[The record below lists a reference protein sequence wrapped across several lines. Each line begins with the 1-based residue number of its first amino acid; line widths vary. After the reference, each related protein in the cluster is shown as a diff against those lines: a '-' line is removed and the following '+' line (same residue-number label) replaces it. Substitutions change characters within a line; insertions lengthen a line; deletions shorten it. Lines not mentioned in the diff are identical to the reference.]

1 MSKRIVICSHIDGNG
16 EKYTYIV
23 PDYMDIKK
31 GDILIA
37 ENKKYGGQSTVIALS
52 SAHILENEIANI
64 LTGGK
69 KVRSHIIDKLVP
81 ENTLKTVDETDPCS
95 SSENPNYS
103 RDVKRIADHF
113 GYEKQKNM
121 LIEEMAELIQALN
134 KFDRKKNEE
143 AYENVI
149 EEMADVELMID
160 QVRYLLDIN
169 KEAIEEIKAEKV
181 KRTRSIIDQAL
192 KASTYG
198 GTHEQRLSKDK
209 AEPVDIA
216 AQPI

>member
-1 MSKRIVICSHIDGNG
+1 MSKRIVVCSHIDGNRD
-16 EKYTYIV
+16 KTYTYIV
-23 PDYMDIKK
+23 PNHIEIEK
-31 GDILIA
+31 GDILMA

-81 ENTLKTVDETDPCS
+81 ESTLKTVDKTNTCS

-143 AYENVI
+143 AYENII
-149 EEMADVELMID
+149 EEMADVELTMEQTQYLLAADHKAIDKIKEEKTERTLLSID
-160 QVRYLLDIN
+160 QN
-169 KEAIEEIKAEKV
+169 
-181 KRTRSIIDQAL
+181 
-192 KASTYG
+192 
-198 GTHEQRLSKDK
+198 
-209 AEPVDIA
+209 
-216 AQPI
+216 

>member
-1 MSKRIVICSHIDGNG
+1 MSKKIVICSHIDGNG

-52 SAHILENEIANI
+52 SAHILENEIVNI

-81 ENTLKTVDETDPCS
+81 ESTLKTVDKTNTCS

-134 KFDRKKNEE
+134 KFDRKKDEE
-143 AYENVI
+143 AYENII
-149 EEMADVELMID
+149 EEMADVELTMEQAQYLLAADRQTIDKMKEEKIERTLLTID
-160 QVRYLLDIN
+160 QN
-169 KEAIEEIKAEKV
+169 
-181 KRTRSIIDQAL
+181 
-192 KASTYG
+192 
-198 GTHEQRLSKDK
+198 
-209 AEPVDIA
+209 
-216 AQPI
+216 

>member
-1 MSKRIVICSHIDGNG
+1 MNKRIVVCSHIDGNRD
-16 EKYTYIV
+16 KRYTYIV
-23 PDYMDIKK
+23 PNHIEIEK
-31 GDILIA
+31 GDILMA

-52 SAHILENEIANI
+52 SAHALENEIANI

-81 ENTLKTVDETDPCS
+81 ESTLKTGDETNTCS

-143 AYENVI
+143 AYENII
-149 EEMADVELMID
+149 EEMADVELMIE
-160 QVRYLLDIN
+160 QAQYLLAADRQTIDKI
-169 KEAIEEIKAEKV
+169 KEEKIERTLLAIDEN
-181 KRTRSIIDQAL
+181 
-192 KASTYG
+192 
-198 GTHEQRLSKDK
+198 
-209 AEPVDIA
+209 
-216 AQPI
+216 

>member
-95 SSENPNYS
+95 SSENPYYS
-103 RDVKRIADHF
+103 TNIKHIADHF
-113 GYEKQKNM
+113 GYEKQKNL

-149 EEMADVELMID
+149 EEMADVELMIE
-160 QVRYLLDIN
+160 QTQYLLAANRKTIDKIKEEKIERTLLAIN
-169 KEAIEEIKAEKV
+169 KN
-181 KRTRSIIDQAL
+181 
-192 KASTYG
+192 
-198 GTHEQRLSKDK
+198 
-209 AEPVDIA
+209 
-216 AQPI
+216 